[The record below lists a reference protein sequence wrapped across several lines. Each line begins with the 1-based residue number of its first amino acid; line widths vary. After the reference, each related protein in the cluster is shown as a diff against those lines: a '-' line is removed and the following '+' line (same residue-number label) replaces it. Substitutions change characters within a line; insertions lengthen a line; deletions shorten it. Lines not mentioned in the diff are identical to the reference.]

1 MTMKKIL
8 AFDLD
13 GTLTQHKTPLVAE
26 NRAVLEQLA
35 RRYRL
40 LMLGAG
46 VCERI
51 YHQMG
56 DFPIEI
62 IGNYGL
68 QHSVVE
74 NGRFRLVEEAVCPVD
89 RALAIRAVDKL
100 RRQFGLDH
108 FYGDSVEFHSSGSV
122 TFPILGTAAP
132 LAEKLAYDPD
142 RHKRRMMYPAVCA
155 EFAGC
160 NVFIGGSSSF
170 DITQGEYNKFHAL
183 RRFCEQNGYSLSEA
197 LYVGDDFGPGGNDS
211 AVKLAGVDCI
221 EIDDYRT
228 FPSKVAFLLL

>member
-1 MTMKKIL
+1 MKKII

-13 GTLTQHKTPLVAE
+13 GTLTQHKSPLGDV
-26 NRAVLEQLA
+26 NRAVLERLA
-35 RRYRL
+35 QRYRL

-74 NGRFRLVEEAVCPVD
+74 NGQFRLIEENVCPVD
-89 RALAIRAVDKL
+89 RELAIRAVGNL
-100 RRQFGLDH
+100 RRKFGLER
-108 FYGDSVEFHSSGSV
+108 FYGDSVEFHASGSV
-122 TFPILGTAAP
+122 TFPILGTSAP
-132 LAEKLAYDPD
+132 LNEKLAYDPD
-142 RHKRRMMYPAVCA
+142 RRKRRQMYPTVCA
-155 EFAGC
+155 EFVGC

-170 DITQGEYNKFHAL
+170 DITRGEFNKFHAL
-183 RRFCEQNGYSLSEA
+183 RRFCEQNGYVLSEA

-211 AVKLAGVDCI
+211 AVKLGGVDCV
-221 EIDDYRT
+221 EVDDYRS
-228 FPSKVAFLLL
+228 FPTKVAYLLS